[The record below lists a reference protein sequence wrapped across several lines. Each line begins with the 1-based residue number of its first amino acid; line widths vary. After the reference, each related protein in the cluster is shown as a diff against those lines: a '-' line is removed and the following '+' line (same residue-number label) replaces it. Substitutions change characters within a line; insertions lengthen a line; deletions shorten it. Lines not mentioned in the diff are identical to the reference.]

1 MKDGR
6 SLQAVAT
13 ELGRQRAAKRD
24 FRADT
29 RGIKIEHD
37 GSQLFATLL
46 DKKGVSNMVRSTIR
60 PFALRQ
66 MEEHLGLPAKFADRL
81 QEKDS
86 DLLVH
91 NMNELFRRYPS
102 TQLTRFLD
110 GSLRAFLSG
119 SYRIID
125 NFDYANAVLAVLKEF
140 PLARIES
147 CEVTEDRLYIKVSRP
162 DMVERIGWKEGMRMG
177 HGHDLFD
184 EVECAAVFSN
194 SEIGNGKLW
203 FRPAART
210 RKCTNL
216 AVWEQ
221 GSLQKVHL
229 GKKGD
234 GGEHGVIELL
244 SDETK
249 QLEDAALWSKI
260 KDLTRATLRGTFFQ
274 QQVAQLRAARE
285 NVIEPAKVAETVEL
299 LAEHFQLKSDEK
311 DGILGHLIAGGDLTQ
326 YGMHSAVTRYSQDVD
341 GYDRA
346 SELERLGGRIIE
358 LGQNDFSRL
367 LKKAA

>member
-13 ELGRQRAAKRD
+13 ELGRQRATKRD

-29 RGIKIEHD
+29 RLIQIEHD
-37 GSQLFATLL
+37 GSQLFAKLL
-46 DKKGVSNMVRSTIR
+46 DKKGVTNMDRSTIR
-60 PFALRQ
+60 PHALRQ

-81 QEKDS
+81 QETAP

-91 NMNELFRRYPS
+91 NMNELLHRNPG

-119 SYRIID
+119 SYRVID
-125 NFDYANAVLAVLKEF
+125 NFDYANAVLEVLREF
-140 PLARIES
+140 PTAQLAS
-147 CEVTEDRLYIKVSRP
+147 CEVTESRLYLKVIRP
-162 DMVERIGWKEGMRMG
+162 DMVERIGWKKGMQMG
-177 HGHDLFD
+177 RGHDLFD

-194 SEIGNGKLW
+194 SEVGLGKVW

-210 RKCTNL
+210 RRCTNL

-229 GKKGD
+229 GKKGEAAED
-234 GGEHGVIELL
+234 GPLELL

-285 NVIEPAKVAETVEL
+285 NEIKPAEIAETMEL
-299 LAEHFQLKSDEK
+299 VAEHFQLNTAEK
-311 DGILGHLIAGGDLTQ
+311 DGVLGHLIEGGDLSQ
-326 YGMHSAVTRYSQDVD
+326 YGVHSALTRYSQDVD
-341 GYDRA
+341 AYDRA

-358 LGQNDFSRL
+358 LGPNEFTRL